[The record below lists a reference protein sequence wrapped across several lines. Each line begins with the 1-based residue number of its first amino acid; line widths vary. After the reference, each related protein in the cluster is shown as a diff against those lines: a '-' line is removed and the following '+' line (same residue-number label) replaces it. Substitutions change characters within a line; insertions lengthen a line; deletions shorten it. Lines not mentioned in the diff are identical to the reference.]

1 MGNSATKSKDSNGYF
16 EYIRKV
22 RSAKLLAREK
32 NLLYFYASMYN
43 WEEGK
48 ASFASIELIAAWTGM
63 SKASVNRAKKRLI
76 ELGWIKSFRRD
87 RYSKV
92 YVWVT
97 NGQEDPNYDKQG
109 FAEFHTYTSKKSV
122 PSFEEAFGFT
132 QDDYPSNQFDFDSF
146 ERAFQKEQERIF
158 RDEFEQWVNQDP
170 DEEIAW

>member
-1 MGNSATKSKDSNGYF
+1 MEKEKNKEKDSNGYF
-16 EYIRKV
+16 EYMRKV

-43 WEEGK
+43 WDEGQ
-48 ASFASIELIAAWTGM
+48 ASFAGIELIAAWTGM

-76 ELGWIKSFRRD
+76 ELGWIKTFRRD

-92 YVWVT
+92 YVWVSS
-97 NGQEDPNYDKQG
+97 GQEDPNYDKQG
-109 FAEFHTYTSKKSV
+109 FAEFHTYSSKKSV
-122 PSFEEAFGFT
+122 PSFEEAFGFH
-132 QDDYPSNQFDFDSF
+132 QDDYPSNQFDFNSF
-146 ERAFQKEQERIF
+146 ERAFQKEQEKIF

>member
-1 MGNSATKSKDSNGYF
+1 MGNSVTKSKDSNGYF

-109 FAEFHTYTSKKSV
+109 FAEFHTYTAKNSV

>member
-1 MGNSATKSKDSNGYF
+1 MDKETNKEKDSNGYF

>member
-1 MGNSATKSKDSNGYF
+1 MGNAVTKSKDSNGYF

>member
-1 MGNSATKSKDSNGYF
+1 MGNSVTKSKDSNGYF

-43 WEEGK
+43 WVEGK
-48 ASFASIELIAAWTGM
+48 ASFAGIELIAAWTGM
-63 SKASVNRAKKRLI
+63 SKASVNRAKKRLV

-109 FAEFHTYTSKKSV
+109 FAEFHTYTARNSV
-122 PSFEEAFGFT
+122 PSFEEAFGFP
-132 QDDYPSNQFDFDSF
+132 QDDYPSDQFDLSSF
-146 ERAFQKEQERIF
+146 ERAFQNEQKEIYE
-158 RDEFEQWVNQDP
+158 DEFGDWVDQDP
-170 DEEIAW
+170 DKEIAW

>member
-1 MGNSATKSKDSNGYF
+1 MGNSVTKSKDSNGYF

>member
-1 MGNSATKSKDSNGYF
+1 MEKEKNKEKDSNGYF

-43 WEEGK
+43 WVEGK
-48 ASFASIELIAAWTGM
+48 ASFAGIELIAAWTGM
-63 SKASVNRAKKRLI
+63 SKASVNRAKKRLV

-109 FAEFHTYTSKKSV
+109 FAEFHTYTARNSV
-122 PSFEEAFGFT
+122 PSFEEAFGFP
-132 QDDYPSNQFDFDSF
+132 QDDYPSDQFDLSSF
-146 ERAFQKEQERIF
+146 ERAFQNEQKEIYE
-158 RDEFEQWVNQDP
+158 DEFGDWVDQDP
-170 DEEIAW
+170 DKEIAW